1 MAFRTRTRYSLGAK
15 ILGIISAGAG
25 VTILIRT
32 LPHWFWF
39 LVLGVVFLLLGWF
52 LYFRR

>member
-1 MAFRTRTRYSLGAK
+1 MAFRTYNRFSQGAK
-15 ILGIISAGAG
+15 VVGILLAGAG

-32 LPHWFWF
+32 LPQWFWYF
-39 LVLGVVFLLLGWF
+39 VLGSGLICIGCF